1 MARVIIPRELSNYF
15 QEDREIQKFFEL
27 LAFTTP
33 NSESESNT
41 KIISSETYSLTS
53 FDGSITIDASVN
65 AVRVILPVPNV
76 YKGKIYRIDVKDSTN
91 TVLIDGVLND
101 LDQQFEMWEDESI
114 IIQDN
119 GSSYRVK

>member
-1 MARVIIPRELSNYF
+1 MNFFNA
-15 QEDREIQKFFEL
+15 DREIQRFFET

-33 NSESESNT
+33 NAQSESNV
-41 KIISSETYSLTS
+41 KIIGSETYSLTS
-53 FDGSITIDASVN
+53 SDGSITIDASLNGVK
-65 AVRVILPVPNV
+65 ILLPVPNV

-91 TVLIDGVLND
+91 KASVSGILNGV
-101 LDQQFEMWEDESI
+101 DQDFEMFVDESL